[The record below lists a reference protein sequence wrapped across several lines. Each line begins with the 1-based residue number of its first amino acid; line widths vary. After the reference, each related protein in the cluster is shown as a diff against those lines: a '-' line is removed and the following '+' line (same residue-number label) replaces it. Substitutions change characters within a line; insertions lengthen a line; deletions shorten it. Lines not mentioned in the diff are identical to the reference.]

1 MDKNEKNEKKNYSI
15 IIAIALISLLV
26 VAMICIGCSKR
37 TVNDNESNINSGDT
51 QNITSGEVLDNPI
64 LINGSDYLPDLE
76 VNTEKDEEGNKI
88 NVSPNINNEK
98 MTFDFI
104 DLTNISLKY
113 ADGITDF
120 KANIINNS
128 DTDYENGLG
137 LKITFLDNEGR
148 YIHETQL
155 LTSSLKAHE
164 MSNLQARLTKDCSY
178 ADTFTIE
185 IIE

>member
-1 MDKNEKNEKKNYSI
+1 MEKKEKKNYSI
-15 IIAIALISLLV
+15 IIAIALIAILV
-26 VAMICIGCSKR
+26 VAMVCIGCSKKN
-37 TVNDNESNINSGDT
+37 VSDNEQNINSGDI
-51 QNITSGEVLDNPI
+51 QNVNSGEVNDYPV
-64 LINGSDYLPDLE
+64 LINPVPELVDME
-76 VNTEKDEEGNKI
+76 ANTERDEEGNKI
-88 NVSPNINNEK
+88 NISSNINVEK

-120 KANIINNS
+120 RANIINNS
-128 DTDYENGLG
+128 DTDYDNGLE

-148 YIHETQL
+148 YIHETQM

-178 ADTFTIE
+178 ADTFKIE
-185 IIE
+185 IIK